1 MKSNF
6 LIVCALL
13 FFSMSY
19 GQTDTATVA
28 ENRADPPKA
37 SFTIG
42 AVYADNA
49 NYYGQKSQE
58 KTPYVAVVAN
68 YKLKSGF
75 YISGLAYKLLND
87 STSAISATNIG
98 AGFNFNISKRLVADV
113 SYNHSFYQKNSPL
126 LQASNADNAN
136 LTLNYTNWLNVKLA
150 ADYAFGKSD
159 DVFTT
164 GGISKNLNLFSI
176 SKKDI
181 VTLHPSVDVVAGTQ
195 HFYQTYVQ
203 QQKLRDSLLGII
215 PILGGGNNPPPTT
228 TTVKNTSFD
237 IISYNFNIP
246 LAYNRSRYLI
256 EVAYQISFLSKY
268 AQTDAGKTNSFGTLS
283 FYYQF

>member
-1 MKSNF
+1 M
-6 LIVCALL
+6 L
-13 FFSMSY
+13 FTSISY
-19 GQTDTATVA
+19 GQSDSAIVA
-28 ENRADPPKA
+28 ENKADPPKA

-42 AVYADNA
+42 SVYANNA

-58 KTPYVAVVAN
+58 KTPYLAVVAN
-68 YKLKSGF
+68 YKLKSGI

-87 STSAISATNIG
+87 STPAISATNIG
-98 AGFNFNISKRLVADV
+98 AGFNFNISKKLVADL

-136 LTLNYTNWLNVKLA
+136 LTLVYKNWLNVKLA
-150 ADYAFGKSD
+150 ADYAFGKTD

-164 GGISKNLNLFSI
+164 GGFSKSISLFSI

-181 VTLHPSVDVVAGTQ
+181 VTLEPSTDIVAGTQ
-195 HFYQTYVQ
+195 HFYKTYVQ
-203 QQKLRDSLLGII
+203 QQKVRDSLLGII
-215 PILGGGNNPPPTT
+215 PILGGGTTPPPTT

-246 LAYNRSRYLI
+246 LAYNRSHYLI
-256 EVAYQISFLSKY
+256 EIAYQISVLSKY